1 MNKPSILYDSLCR
14 LCNTEID
21 YYRRN
26 DPEKIFE
33 YVDIMRSEFDAGTYK
48 LTKSD
53 VHKYFHV
60 IDEKG
65 NVLKG
70 VEAFNFIWIKLD
82 KFIILQKM
90 YSSRFG
96 RGLMELGYKG
106 FIVIRPLLPRKESCD
121 DYCER

>member
-14 LCNTEID
+14 LCNAEIE

-33 YVDIMRSEFDAGTYK
+33 YVDIMHSEFDASTYK

-96 RGLMELGYKG
+96 RALMELGYKG